1 MLMVL
6 VIVLTAA
13 AITEELLKITEDK
26 QGLSTLRGFD
36 SPFYHTT
43 ETLTGC
49 QFQGKMQSS
58 TTSSQPGSVTQDTL
72 AMLDKADNIFNTTG
86 SGRGIGG
93 GRGGDGR
100 ALAASF
106 LDQSW
111 SFQSSFTPIDA
122 NLHRSPLAPEDDT
135 LKFSWLSPSPCGKT
149 PSVPLP
155 YESFFELA
163 LPRAAS
169 LFVGQRT
176 WEAAQKVAAEGLQ
189 QWEEG
194 LENGEEE
201 EGVASA
207 SPLEVLDRLVQQG
220 SDAHDKVLK
229 R

>member
-1 MLMVL
+1 MPMVL
-6 VIVLTAA
+6 AVVLPPA
-13 AITEELLKITEDK
+13 AITEELLKITEEK
-26 QGLSTLRGFD
+26 QGPSGLRGFD
-36 SPFYHTT
+36 SPFYRTT

-49 QFQGKMQSS
+49 QFQGKMQPSA
-58 TTSSQPGSVTQDTL
+58 TSSQPGGVTQDTVTT
-72 AMLDKADNIFNTTG
+72 LDKAENIRSTTG
-86 SGRGIGG
+86 V
-93 GRGGDGR
+93 GRGGGDSR
-100 ALAASF
+100 ASAAGL

-111 SFQSSFTPIDA
+111 SFQSSFTPIDHHP
-122 NLHRSPLAPEDDT
+122 HRSPLAPEDDT
-135 LKFSWLSPSPCGKT
+135 LKFSAFSPSPCGKT

-155 YESFFELA
+155 YESFFDLA

-176 WEAAQKVAAEGLQ
+176 SEAAQKVAAEGLQ

-201 EGVASA
+201 EGVVSV

>member
-1 MLMVL
+1 MVL
-6 VIVLTAA
+6 AVLLPAA

-26 QGLSTLRGFD
+26 QGPSGLREFD
-36 SPFYHTT
+36 SPFYRTT

-49 QFQGKMQSS
+49 QFPGKMQSS
-58 TTSSQPGSVTQDTL
+58 AMSSQPGSVTQDTVT
-72 AMLDKADNIFNTTG
+72 MLEKTENIPSTTG
-86 SGRGIGG
+86 A
-93 GRGGDGR
+93 GRGGGGGDSR
-100 ALAASF
+100 ASAAGV

-111 SFQSSFTPIDA
+111 CFQSSFMPIDHH
-122 NLHRSPLAPEDDT
+122 LHRSPLAPEDDT
-135 LKFSWLSPSPCGKT
+135 VKFSAFSPSPCSKT
-149 PSVPLP
+149 SLAPLP
-155 YESFFELA
+155 YESFFALA

-176 WEAAQKVAAEGLQ
+176 LEAAQKVERLQ

>member
-1 MLMVL
+1 MVL
-6 VIVLTAA
+6 VVVLPAA
-13 AITEELLKITEDK
+13 AITEELLKITKEK
-26 QGLSTLRGFD
+26 QEPSGMRGFD
-36 SPFYHTT
+36 SPFYRTT

-49 QFQGKMQSS
+49 QFQGKMQPS
-58 TTSSQPGSVTQDTL
+58 TTSFQPGGVTQETV
-72 AMLDKADNIFNTTG
+72 MTFDKAENIPSTTG
-86 SGRGIGG
+86 VEQGG
-93 GRGGDGR
+93 VGDSRTSTAG
-100 ALAASF
+100 L
-106 LDQSW
+106 LDQSR
-111 SFQSSFTPIDA
+111 SFQSSFTPID
-122 NLHRSPLAPEDDT
+122 HHPYCSPLAPEDDT
-135 LKFSWLSPSPCGKT
+135 LKLSSFSPSPCGKT
-149 PSVPLP
+149 PSAPLP
-155 YESFFELA
+155 YESFFDLA

-176 WEAAQKVAAEGLQ
+176 LEAAQKVAAESLQ

>member
-1 MLMVL
+1 MLLGVVL
-6 VIVLTAA
+6 PAA
-13 AITEELLKITEDK
+13 AIMEELLKITEDTH
-26 QGLSTLRGFD
+26 GPLGLRGFN
-36 SPFYHTT
+36 SPFYCTT

-58 TTSSQPGSVTQDTL
+58 TTSSQPGSVTQDTVT
-72 AMLDKADNIFNTTG
+72 MLDKAENISSTTG
-86 SGRGIGG
+86 A
-93 GRGGDGR
+93 GRGGGEGGDSR
-100 ALAASF
+100 ASAAGL

-111 SFQSSFTPIDA
+111 SSQTSFTPI
-122 NLHRSPLAPEDDT
+122 NHHLQRSHFPPEDDT
-135 LKFSWLSPSPCGKT
+135 PKFSMFSPNPCGKI

-155 YESFFELA
+155 YESFFDLA
-163 LPRAAS
+163 LPQAAT
-169 LFVGQRT
+169 LYVGRRT
-176 WEAAQKVAAEGLQ
+176 FEAAQRVAAEGLH

>member
-1 MLMVL
+1 MVFA
-6 VIVLTAA
+6 VVLPAA

-26 QGLSTLRGFD
+26 QGTSGLRGFD
-36 SPFYHTT
+36 SPFYRTT

-58 TTSSQPGSVTQDTL
+58 TTSSQPECVTQDPVT
-72 AMLDKADNIFNTTG
+72 MLDKAGNIPSTTTG
-86 SGRGIGG
+86 GG
-93 GRGGDGR
+93 GEGGRVGG
-100 ALAASF
+100 L

-111 SFQSSFTPIDA
+111 SFQSSFTPIDHHP
-122 NLHRSPLAPEDDT
+122 HRSPLAPEDNT
-135 LKFSWLSPSPCGKT
+135 LKFSTFSPSPCSRT
-149 PSVPLP
+149 PSAPLS
-155 YESFFELA
+155 YESFFDLA

-176 WEAAQKVAAEGLQ
+176 LEAVQKVAAEGLQ

-207 SPLEVLDRLVQQG
+207 SPLEVLDRLIQQG